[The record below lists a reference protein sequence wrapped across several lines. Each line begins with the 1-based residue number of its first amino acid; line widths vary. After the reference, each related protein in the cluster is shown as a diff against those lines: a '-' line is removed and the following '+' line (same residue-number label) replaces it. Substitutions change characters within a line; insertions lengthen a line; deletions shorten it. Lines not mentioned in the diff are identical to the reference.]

1 MRGGVCESNR
11 LRRGKLFPFFER
23 GEQGVRSLVN
33 VTAAAGKITRR
44 PRRVMWVFSRRAQRS
59 GSGAAAP
66 KKESEESSDDINA
79 LKNQVAAL
87 QRKLDKL
94 EGED

>member
-11 LRRGKLFPFFER
+11 PRRGKLFPFFER

-59 GSGAAAP
+59 GSGATATTARL
-66 KKESEESSDDINA
+66 SEKQLARRRPEIA
-79 LKNQVAAL
+79 RVRAQ
-87 QRKLDKL
+87 L
-94 EGED
+94 EGLGNEG

>member
-1 MRGGVCESNR
+1 MDAFSRNQEEMRGRMRDAFGGSPGYAMFEESVRKNME
-11 LRRGKLFPFFER
+11 LY
-23 GEQGVRSLVN
+23 EQ
-33 VTAAAGKITRR
+33 AMK
-44 PRRVMWVFSRRAQRS
+44 MFSPLGPSYSPQRS

>member
-11 LRRGKLFPFFER
+11 PRRGKLFPFFER

-59 GSGAAAP
+59 GSGATVVLVISN
-66 KKESEESSDDINA
+66 KDSSGA
-79 LKNQVAAL
+79 YAF
-87 QRKLDKL
+87 
-94 EGED
+94 